1 VSSIAPA
8 ILAETADQYKMQVEK
23 VQPFTE
29 RAHID
34 ISDGVFAPTFTVA
47 PQELWWPQEWT
58 ADIHA
63 MVANPSQYLQA
74 LVPLKPHMVIFHA
87 EVEEDLLQSF
97 GFLKQYGIKAGLA
110 LQRPTVP
117 KNVAEYIRAADHVMV
132 FSGELGKYGGTASL
146 MQLEKVRLIK
156 QINPDAEIGWDG
168 GVNLDNAYT
177 LTQGGVNILNT
188 GGAIQ
193 QAPDAQIMYKKLV
206 DEINKQGVI

>member
-1 VSSIAPA
+1 MSIIAPA
-8 ILAETADQYKMQVEK
+8 ITAENTEMYKQQVDAVRE
-23 VQPFTE
+23 FAT

-34 ISDGVFAPTFTVA
+34 VGDGEFAPNFIVNA
-47 PQELWWPQEWT
+47 ADLWWPEEWQV
-58 ADIHA
+58 DIHA